1 MRVGVLGA
9 GQLARMIA
17 LAGIPLGLDF
27 IFLDPSADSCANPLG
42 EHLHGDY
49 SDPRL
54 LAQLAERADV
64 VTYEFENVPAEVA
77 EFLAAH
83 TRVHPSPKALAVA
96 QDRLVEKGFFFG
108 LGIPTPAYA
117 AVDSLESLEQAMA
130 SIGYPAILKSRTQGY
145 DGKGQ
150 SRLQSIEDLKP
161 AWELLQGMS
170 AVGRIGSLPIAT
182 LLTPKDGGNAE
193 NCLEQSRPPSLA
205 VVEAFV
211 PFDREVSIIAARN
224 ISGAIVFYPLS
235 ENLHRGGILRVS
247 ECCAD
252 DPMQKRAEIYVS
264 RLLEA
269 LDYVGVLALELFE
282 IDGRLV
288 ANEFAPRVHNSGH
301 WTIEGA
307 ETSQFENHLRAILDL
322 PLGATTP
329 VGHAAMVNFIG
340 GLPESEAI
348 LKIPHAH
355 LHLYDKSPRKGRKVA
370 HATVRAESPEQLSE
384 RVKQLSAL
392 ADQVDDS

>member
-1 MRVGVLGA
+1 MIVGVLGA
-9 GQLARMIA
+9 GQLARMMA
-17 LAGIPLGLDF
+17 LAGIPLGLEF
-27 IFLDPSADSCANPLG
+27 IFLDPAADACANRFG

-49 SDPRL
+49 NDPKL

-64 VTYEFENVPAEVA
+64 VTYEFENVPSEVA

-83 TRVHPSPKALAVA
+83 TQVYPPSKALAVA
-96 QDRLVEKGFFFG
+96 QDRLIEKRFFHD
-108 LGIPTPAYA
+108 LDIPTPAYA
-117 AVDSLESLEQAMA
+117 AVDSLDSLELAMTTL
-130 SIGYPAILKSRTQGY
+130 GYPAILKSRTQGY

-150 SRLQSIEDLKP
+150 SVLKSKDDLLP
-161 AWELLQGMS
+161 AWELLQGVS
-170 AVGRIGSLPIAT
+170 
-182 LLTPKDGGNAE
+182 
-193 NCLEQSRPPSLA
+193 A

-211 PFDREVSIIAARN
+211 PFSREVSIIAVRSV
-224 ISGAIVFYPLS
+224 SGEIVFYPLS

-247 ECCAD
+247 ECRAG
-252 DPMQKRAEIYVS
+252 DPMQKQAETYIS
-264 RLLEA
+264 RLLDA

-282 IDGRLV
+282 VDGKLV

-307 ETSQFENHLRAILDL
+307 ETSQFENHLRAILDW

-329 VGHAAMVNFIG
+329 VGKAAMINFIG
-340 GLPESEAI
+340 GLPVAEDL

-355 LHLYDKSPRKGRKVA
+355 LHLYDKFPRKGRKVA
-370 HATVRAESPEQLSE
+370 HATVRAESSEQLSE
-384 RVKQLSAL
+384 LVKNLTAL